1 MTIMSKMTHKTRLIV
16 LGIIFTVLSQLTNYP
31 IVHAQSGGQNG
42 ISITPPTQNITIEED
57 QASYRLTLIVANH
70 TNSRVDLEMSAQDF
84 GGLDDGGGL
93 LFLGTSPN
101 DKWEDH
107 RLAKWMDIKP
117 KNFKLEPQ
125 EQAEVV
131 VEITNDDTLAP
142 GGHYAAVMATVA
154 SKEEKQNVAINQS
167 LSSLLF
173 INKVGGETYSLEAE
187 QIDPQTAWWGQVEGV
202 TATLA
207 NTGNAHVV
215 PRGTISLQDPLD
227 HTVAQGIINRQS
239 SILLPG
245 TEDSFD
251 ISLEQTGLPLWPGM
265 YTLVLAYR
273 YDGQDAL
280 VTTQTRVLSL
290 GVVAS
295 GVIILA
301 STAGAAWLLK
311 RTLPRLNR
319 ASSAES

>member
-1 MTIMSKMTHKTRLIV
+1 MFKSTLKTKLIV
-16 LGIIFTVLSQLTNYP
+16 LGIIFSAFLPASLYP
-31 IVHAQSGGQNG
+31 IAHAQTGGQNG
-42 ISITPPTQNITIEED
+42 ISITPPTQNITIEES
-57 QASYRLTLIVANH
+57 QVSHRLTLIVANR
-70 TNSRVDLEMSAQDF
+70 TSSRVDLEMSAQDF
-84 GGLDDGGGL
+84 GALDEGGGL

-101 DKWEDH
+101 NKWEDH

-117 KNFKLEPQ
+117 KNFKLEPD

-131 VEITNDDTLAP
+131 VEIRNDATLTP

-187 QIDPQTAWWGQVEGV
+187 QINPQTAWWGQVEGV

-215 PRGTISLQDPLD
+215 PRGTISLQDPLNR
-227 HTVAQGIINRQS
+227 TVAEGIVNQS
-239 SILLPG
+239 STILLPG
-245 TEDSFD
+245 TENSFD
-251 ISLEQTGLPLWPGM
+251 TSLEQASLPLWPGM

-280 VTTQTRVLSL
+280 VTTQKQVFSL

-301 STAGAAWLLK
+301 STAGAAWLIK
-311 RTLPRLNR
+311 RALPRFNR
-319 ASSAES
+319 SHSSES